1 MAADWLSDYAAQKAK
16 EDAEDWRK
24 HQQKEDLAG
33 LGWLGLRKVES
44 VLGSAIDGLF
54 GWLDKGIN
62 TAWDGAGELIERGIN
77 WLQGQGFRT
86 GLEIATQAALQE
98 LHRMGVEEA
107 TKAAVAEFGKQQM
120 QDVLDKFYKDSR
132 ETTDAKIN
140 ALKQAGYDTTQLEA
154 EVQKRRQAIEEDNEK
169 KFQNHDSLNTNYKT
183 EEDNF
188 IVKGMK
194 WIKSLFESKS
204 YGMGITVNDIT
215 EEQLKEI
222 ILSET
227 KLLNQGGKTLVQEI
241 INATGMKEEDA
252 KVSAQK
258 ACLIASL
265 YNMLKA
271 SGAEVGKFSD
281 FYKEVVTNNWVDEK
295 NAYVKNIPAIA
306 EHYGRNLKIVY
317 NEEEFQK
324 LMQNGGMIKKSKIVA
339 VVAVSCS

>member
-16 EDAEDWRK
+16 KDAEDWRK

-62 TAWDGAGELIERGIN
+62 TAWAGAGELIERGIN

-132 ETTDAKIN
+132 ETTDAKIY

-154 EVQKRRQAIEEDNEK
+154 EVQKRRQAIEEAK
-169 KFQNHDSLNTNYKT
+169 K
-183 EEDNF
+183 
-188 IVKGMK
+188 
-194 WIKSLFESKS
+194 
-204 YGMGITVNDIT
+204 
-215 EEQLKEI
+215 EQLDKKNIEVVQIKEAGI
-222 ILSET
+222 FE
-227 KLLNQGGKTLVQEI
+227 GGDFIEKSQEI
-241 INATGMKEEDA
+241 N
-252 KVSAQK
+252 
-258 ACLIASL
+258 
-265 YNMLKA
+265 
-271 SGAEVGKFSD
+271 
-281 FYKEVVTNNWVDEK
+281 
-295 NAYVKNIPAIA
+295 
-306 EHYGRNLKIVY
+306 
-317 NEEEFQK
+317 
-324 LMQNGGMIKKSKIVA
+324 
-339 VVAVSCS
+339 